1 MFEGSEKP
9 AKKNLRI
16 VHIVSIPVSLPS
28 LSACPSPSSSHTAVF
43 ASACTAKGAR
53 SVVSMTLARTTSGRV
68 APEAQQ
74 VTSGAVALLSVL
86 AATTAV
92 VAAAAAAAAAAGNH
106 RKRRQAASRTA
117 LAKSVV
123 GRGVRVLLAIDI
135 GSSSVR
141 CSAYTVGSPPVL
153 VPGCAVQIKHAV
165 VKAVDGTADA
175 EEVIDL
181 VDMAVDQC
189 FR

>member
-1 MFEGSEKP
+1 MASPRITIRAAP
-9 AKKNLRI
+9 AAQISLR
-16 VHIVSIPVSLPS
+16 
-28 LSACPSPSSSHTAVF
+28 
-43 ASACTAKGAR
+43 
-53 SVVSMTLARTTSGRV
+53 
-68 APEAQQ
+68 
-74 VTSGAVALLSVL
+74 AVALLSVL
-86 AATTAV
+86 AAATAA
-92 VAAAAAAAAAAGNH
+92 VAAGFQ
-106 RKRRQAASRTA
+106 RKRRQAGREAQ
-117 LAKSVV
+117 AKTVV

-165 VKAVDGTADA
+165 VKADGRADA

-181 VDMAVDQC
+181 VDTAVDQC